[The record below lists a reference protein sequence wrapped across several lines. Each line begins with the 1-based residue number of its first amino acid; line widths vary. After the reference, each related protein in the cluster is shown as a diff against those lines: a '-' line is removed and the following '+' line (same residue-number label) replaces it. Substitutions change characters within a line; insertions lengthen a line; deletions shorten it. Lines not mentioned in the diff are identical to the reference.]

1 MPNITFSDEGPQYYG
16 LAYARNRPMA
26 KPGPYFTKLTPQEET
41 QFRQWL
47 KTTGNPSK
55 FDPDAKIADYDMR
68 GYWKEV
74 ASKGKNLSGINTS
87 DMRLHFPDT
96 YKTPYDTTFSGES
109 RYALPNLPTKW
120 VDSGI
125 PGKERLINTKT
136 GEVLYQKKQLP
147 VPSYPGITQGPVLR
161 PASGMGPPAPVD
173 YRQSSLMNPAQREA
187 ITSDIDPVLR
197 QVSNLLALPQEVI
210 TRATLPGATAMLGTK
225 YGPPTATMLGMALPL
240 SFGDPEGMAS
250 NITKEQRDAWE
261 LENITSRPGSASAG
275 STAQDIYKP
284 GTRVKY
290 RLLKYRRGV
299 DFERGPY
306 DDPNWGSGEGTIVQ
320 PGTISAGKAQY
331 NDPGSENWTKPPGP
345 GWVAVRGEGA
355 PGWHWRH
362 RGSLEIMPP
371 EEKFSIGTKV
381 KYEPNEFESPNK
393 YWTEGVIAKPPP
405 NAPPSPGPD
414 YVWAD
419 ISKGKPVG
427 MKGDTVRYKGG
438 TWGGWFH
445 KSYFTKTGK

>member
-1 MPNITFSDEGPQYYG
+1 MPNLTFSDEGPQYYG

-26 KPGPYFTKLTPQEET
+26 KPGPYFTKLSPHEET

-125 PGKERLINTKT
+125 PGRERLINTKT

-173 YRQSSLMNPAQREA
+173 YRQSSLMNPAQQQQS
-187 ITSDIDPVLR
+187 TSDIDPVLQ

-250 NITKEQRDAWE
+250 NITKEQREAWE
-261 LENITSRPGSASAG
+261 AENAAYRQEMRPTMPTGSRVMYRPGNADKFARDLDRPL
-275 STAQDIYKP
+275 AQRTTYSSSGKVPGEEGVVVMP
-284 GTRVKY
+284 GTPEAGTPGDWQMK
-290 RLLKYRRGV
+290 
-299 DFERGPY
+299 
-306 DDPNWGSGEGTIVQ
+306 DPL
-320 PGTISAGKAQY
+320 
-331 NDPGSENWTKPPGP
+331 KPPGS
-345 GWVAVRGEGA
+345 GYIAVRD
-355 PGWHWRH
+355 PNSKYWFWRH
-362 RGSLEIMPP
+362 RDNLEVLRP
-371 EEKFSIGTKV
+371 EEKFQIGDKV
-381 KYEPNEFESPNK
+381 KYEPNEFEATPNK
-393 YWTEGVIAKPPP
+393 YAAEGVIAKPPP

-419 ISKGKPVG
+419 ISKGKPTR
-427 MKGDTVRYKGG
+427 MDAVRYKGG

-445 KSYFTKTGK
+445 KSYFTKQGK